1 MRGLGNGTK
10 KNLIDKNV
18 TKVNQIADYV
28 FWSSMSGT
36 NHIELARELETRRQ
50 AYKQRW
56 DSYATK
62 SLVDGQAVKDI
73 PANDLEGLRRM
84 MDDINTLAA
93 KHETARMAF
102 EEAQAIEA
110 KSREA
115 ATPANRIPGFGAA
128 ASAGEL
134 LVKSPQWQH
143 RVGGRFGD
151 VELNRA
157 ALGFLGV
164 KTTMT
169 TTAGFAPMAFRDGN
183 VVPAISRPPQL
194 IDLLRVD
201 LTDQNAV
208 KFMKQ
213 TTRTNAA
220 AAKAEAAAFD
230 EATIAYSESTV
241 NIRKI
246 GVYLPVTEEQLEDEQ
261 DIRTII
267 DEDLR
272 LMVRQKLDEQITVGD
287 GTGVN
292 ILGLYNQAAA
302 LSQAAGSDNAF
313 DQIMKAM
320 TKVRTAGR
328 AKPNLVVLHS
338 DNYQAL
344 ALTKT
349 ADGQYIFGQPG
360 DAPLSRI
367 WGVQVVASEALT
379 AGTGMVLDT
388 AFARIKLRSDL
399 TVSTSSSHADYFVTN
414 MVAIRASIR
423 AGLQVLR
430 DQAVCKLTGLAS

>member
-1 MRGLGNGTK
+1 
-10 KNLIDKNV
+10 
-18 TKVNQIADYV
+18 
-28 FWSSMSGT
+28 MSGT
-36 NHIELARELETRRQ
+36 NHIELARELETKRQ
-50 AYKQRW
+50 AYKRRW
-56 DSYATK
+56 DGYDTK

-73 PANDLEGLRRM
+73 PASDLEGLRKM
-84 MDDINTLAA
+84 MDDINSLAQ
-93 KHETARMAF
+93 KHELAQRAF
-102 EEAQAIEA
+102 DEAQVIES
-110 KSREA
+110 KSQEA
-115 ATPANRIPGFGAA
+115 ARPANRLAIGTKPS
-128 ASAGEL
+128 SAGDL
-134 LVKSPQWQH
+134 LVKSRQWQN

-151 VELNRA
+151 IELDRA
-157 ALGFLGV
+157 VLDFLGV

-169 TTAGFAPMAFRDGN
+169 TTAGFAPMAFRDGT
-183 VVPAISRPPQL
+183 VVPSISRPPQL

-201 LTDQNAV
+201 LTDQNSV

-213 TTRTNAA
+213 STRTNAA
-220 AAKAEAAAFD
+220 AAKAEASPFD
-230 EATIAYSESTV
+230 EATIAYAEATV

-267 DEDLR
+267 DEDLK
-272 LMVRQKLDEQITVGD
+272 LMVRQKLDEQVTVGD

-292 ILGLYNQAAA
+292 MLGLFNQASA
-302 LSQAAGSDNAF
+302 LSQAAGADNTF

-367 WGVQVVASEALT
+367 WGVQVVASEALA
-379 AGTGMVLDT
+379 AGTGLVLDT
-388 AFARIKLRSDL
+388 AYSRIKLRSDL
-399 TVSTSSSHADYFVTN
+399 TVSTSNSHSDYFVTN
-414 MVAIRASIR
+414 MVAIRASVR
-423 AGLQVLR
+423 AGLQVMR
-430 DQAVCKLTGLAS
+430 DQAICKLTGLAS